1 MRTGAK
7 RAAAYGVSCPTVA
20 YPKHWRERAEEARA
34 HAQQMTDPEAK
45 RMMLAIAEDYEKLAR
60 RAQERLVW
68 EQRSGQP
75 T

>member
-1 MRTGAK
+1 
-7 RAAAYGVSCPTVA
+7 
-20 YPKHWRERAEEARA
+20 
-34 HAQQMTDPEAK
+34 MTDPEAK

-68 EQRSGQP
+68 EQRSGLP